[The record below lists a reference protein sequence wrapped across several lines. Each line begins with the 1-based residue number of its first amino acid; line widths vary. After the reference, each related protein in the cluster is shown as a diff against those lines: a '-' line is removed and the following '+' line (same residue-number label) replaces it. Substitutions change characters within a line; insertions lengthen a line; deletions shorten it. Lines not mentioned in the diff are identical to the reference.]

1 MAVPGHGLIA
11 WDHRRMAAVLVS
23 GTADTAG
30 AVAVALR
37 ELDAAVTEV
46 PDLDGLAVACEAAGE
61 SAFDAYV
68 QLPATFEM
76 VGKTVIDRV
85 HHFYSAGVLA
95 RFDALATALPALAS
109 EAKVT
114 FVLGALRPEVASRD
128 DLAARRSLLNVLG
141 HAARADAQDKRLAIR
156 VLSFSLGADV
166 IARAALGRDSTSA
179 VLLEDLSRLRYDDW
193 RTELLGMVAL
203 EA

>member
-1 MAVPGHGLIA
+1 MAV
-11 WDHRRMAAVLVS
+11 VLVS

-30 AVAVALR
+30 AAAAALR
-37 ELDAAVTEV
+37 ELGADVTEV

-76 VGKTVIDRV
+76 AGETVIDRV

-95 RFDALATALPALAS
+95 RFTALATALPALTP

-114 FVLGALRPEVASRD
+114 FVLGALRPEVASND
-128 DLAARRSLLNVLG
+128 DLTARRSLLNVLG
-141 HAARADAQDKRLAIR
+141 HAARADAPQKRLAVR
-156 VLSFSLGADV
+156 VVSFGMAPGA
-166 IARAALGRDSTSA
+166 IARVALGRDSSSA
-179 VLLEDLSRLRYDDW
+179 VLLEELSRLRYDDW
-193 RTELLGMVAL
+193 RTELLGMVAI

>member
-1 MAVPGHGLIA
+1 
-11 WDHRRMAAVLVS
+11 MAAVLVS

-30 AVAVALR
+30 AVAAALR

-46 PDLDGLAVACEAAGE
+46 PDLDGLAGVCEAAGE

-76 VGKTVIDRV
+76 AGETVIDRV

-114 FVLGALRPEVASRD
+114 FVLGALRPEVASTD
-128 DLAARRSLLNVLG
+128 DLTARRSLLNVLG
-141 HAARADAQDKRLAIR
+141 HAARADAPEKRLAIR
-156 VLSFSLGADV
+156 ILSFSLPSDA
-166 IARAALGRDSTSA
+166 IARAALGRDSSNA
-179 VLLEDLSRLRYDDW
+179 VLLEEMSRLRYDDW
-193 RTELLGMVAL
+193 RTELLGMVAV